1 MLECVKISLEEGVTT
16 KTRDG
21 LRTQRER
28 EERGGS
34 RGRGGG
40 GLMVN
45 LTNPL
50 ARENKILYRE
60 GSLLLV

>member
-1 MLECVKISLEEGVTT
+1 MQVKIYGGKVRGGMLECVKISLEEGVTT

-40 GLMVN
+40 GD
-45 LTNPL
+45 
-50 ARENKILYRE
+50 
-60 GSLLLV
+60 